1 MTSSLSILL
10 IISLKEFIELNVN
23 TGTMI
28 NVKYL
33 ELNTKTAIAL
43 LTTQSLKMIWM
54 IFMKI
59 LKNTI
64 LIKNVKY

>member
-10 IISLKEFIELNVN
+10 MISLKEFIELNVN

-28 NVKYL
+28 NVKYA
-33 ELNTKTAIAL
+33 ELNIKIAIAL
-43 LTTQSLKMIWM
+43 LNTQSLKMIWM

-59 LKNTI
+59 LKYTI
-64 LIKNVKY
+64 HIKNVKY

>member
-10 IISLKEFIELNVN
+10 MISPKEFIELNVN

-28 NVKYL
+28 NVKYV
-33 ELNTKTAIAL
+33 ELNIKIAIAL
-43 LTTQSLKMIWM
+43 LNTQSLKMIWM

-59 LKNTI
+59 LKYTI
-64 LIKNVKY
+64 HIKNVKY

>member
-10 IISLKEFIELNVN
+10 MISPKEFIELNVN

-28 NVKYL
+28 NVKYA
-33 ELNTKTAIAL
+33 ELNIKIAIAL
-43 LTTQSLKMIWM
+43 LNTRSLKMIWM

-59 LKNTI
+59 LKYTI
-64 LIKNVKY
+64 HIKNVKY